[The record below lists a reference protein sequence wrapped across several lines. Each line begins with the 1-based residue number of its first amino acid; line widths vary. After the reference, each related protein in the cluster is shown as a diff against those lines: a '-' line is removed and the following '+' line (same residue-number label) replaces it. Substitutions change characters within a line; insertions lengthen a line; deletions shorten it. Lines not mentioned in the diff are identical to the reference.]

1 MGGFTADP
9 GSVGY
14 RACIG
19 EMDHIMALLLIES
32 GTNAMSIFTLT
43 SRPLAEQIQTIERGF
58 PSSALAEIAAILGL
72 PKARIIEGLKLV
84 VRTITQREKKHE
96 RFSPMESERLYRVVR
111 VRALAREIFSAD
123 AAVAEW
129 MSVPDR
135 SLGNRTPLEMLATDL
150 GAQKV
155 ENLLRAMMHGVPR

>member
-1 MGGFTADP
+1 M
-9 GSVGY
+9 
-14 RACIG
+14 
-19 EMDHIMALLLIES
+19 
-32 GTNAMSIFTLT
+32 
-43 SRPLAEQIQTIERGF
+43 
-58 PSSALAEIAAILGL
+58 
-72 PKARIIEGLKLV
+72 

-129 MSVPDR
+129 MSVADR

-150 GAQKV
+150 GVQKV
-155 ENLLRAMMHGVPR
+155 ESLLRAMMPLKVRPLPLGHSAELKEKDPVVIVGHGGRGRVARAEVVSRRAFAGSWEYLLDEAHHESARRVGDKNKRMATG

>member
-1 MGGFTADP
+1 
-9 GSVGY
+9 
-14 RACIG
+14 
-19 EMDHIMALLLIES
+19 MALLLIES

-123 AAVAEW
+123 TAVAEW

>member
-1 MGGFTADP
+1 M
-9 GSVGY
+9 SV
-14 RACIG
+14 
-19 EMDHIMALLLIES
+19 L
-32 GTNAMSIFTLT
+32 TLAA
-43 SRPLAEQIQTIERGF
+43 RPLAEQIQTLERGL

-84 VRTITQREKKHE
+84 LRTVTHREKTHQ
-96 RFSPMESERLYRVVR
+96 RFSAMESERLYRLVR

-129 MSVPDR
+129 LNAPDR
-135 SLGNRTPLEMLATDL
+135 GLGNRAPLEMLATDL

-155 ENLLRAMMHGVPR
+155 ESLLRAMMHGVPR